1 MKQSSICLSQRSQGI
16 GPRQG
21 TPGEDLCGTVC
32 LNGSPTSLFPWGKEA
47 ADICSVPDTASDSTS
62 SDFPHETVAGKFP
75 GRHFLHQGLRSRE
88 GEQCRVQLAL
98 QLLASQSRPEQWK
111 SFAAGS
117 LDSTFPP
124 LHPKESGETQL
135 AVRDCPRW
143 AQVPCFAQARS
154 LLAPSSSPGRNPAVF
169 FSLLLLCLI

>member
-16 GPRQG
+16 GPRQE

-75 GRHFLHQGLRSRE
+75 GWHFLHQGLRSHE
-88 GEQCRVQLAL
+88 GDRHRVRVVL
-98 QLLASQSRPEQWK
+98 QLLASHSQPEQWK
-111 SFAAGS
+111 SFAAGR

-124 LHPKESGETQL
+124 LHKESGEMQL
-135 AVRDCPRW
+135 EVRDCPRW
-143 AQVPCFAQARS
+143 AQVPCFTQARS
-154 LLAPSSSPGRNPAVF
+154 LLAPSSSPGRNPVVF